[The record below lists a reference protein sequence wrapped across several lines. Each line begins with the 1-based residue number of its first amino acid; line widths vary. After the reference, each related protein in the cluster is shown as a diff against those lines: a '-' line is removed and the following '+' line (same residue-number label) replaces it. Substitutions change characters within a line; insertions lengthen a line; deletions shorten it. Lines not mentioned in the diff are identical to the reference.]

1 MDKFV
6 TTNALDAL
14 IQQVVA
20 APREKVVRVALEALQ
35 VHGHDYCSRP
45 DGMLDALRSHHTAL
59 VVLVVESSGQAEW
72 LLQRAH
78 DR

>member
-35 VHGHDYCSRP
+35 VQGQVDCNYP
-45 DGMLDALRSHHTAL
+45 DGLLDLTMTL
-59 VVLVVESSGQAEW
+59 WSSC
-72 LLQRAH
+72 L
-78 DR
+78 